1 MQRLDRILAVIDPT
15 VDAQVGAAKAAQLA
29 RGTGAALELFTCDFD
44 PSLSGAPFFDT
55 EALRRLREEFVGR
68 RAVVLDA
75 LAAEMRTTGLEVTT
89 RVHWDNPLHAG
100 ILRRV
105 AEWTP
110 DLVVKDTHHH
120 PPLKRTL
127 LSNTDWTLIRACPVP
142 LLLAK
147 AAPWP
152 AEPCIVAALDPGHR
166 RDEPPALEGDILDAT
181 QLLARVL
188 GGRVEAVHAFLPAVV
203 LAATAGSVGLQVGA
217 DEIVAQAV
225 EAERVRIAASI
236 QAVAASRGL
245 GRQQIHIVQ
254 GGAVEQLPRFAE
266 ERHATVLVMGGVTRS
281 RLRDAIVGSTAERI
295 LDRMPCDIL
304 VVKPADFAATL
315 PF

>member
-1 MQRLDRILAVIDPT
+1 
-15 VDAQVGAAKAAQLA
+15 
-29 RGTGAALELFTCDFD
+29 
-44 PSLSGAPFFDT
+44 
-55 EALRRLREEFVGR
+55 
-68 RAVVLDA
+68 
-75 LAAEMRTTGLEVTT
+75 
-89 RVHWDNPLHAG
+89 
-100 ILRRV
+100 
-105 AEWTP
+105 
-110 DLVVKDTHHH
+110 
-120 PPLKRTL
+120 
-127 LSNTDWTLIRACPVP
+127 
-142 LLLAK
+142 
-147 AAPWP
+147 
-152 AEPCIVAALDPGHR
+152 
-166 RDEPPALEGDILDAT
+166 
-181 QLLARVL
+181 
-188 GGRVEAVHAFLPAVV
+188 
-203 LAATAGSVGLQVGA
+203 LQVGA

>member
-166 RDEPPALEGDILDAT
+166 RDEPPAKAT
-181 QLLARVL
+181 
-188 GGRVEAVHAFLPAVV
+188 
-203 LAATAGSVGLQVGA
+203 SWM
-217 DEIVAQAV
+217 
-225 EAERVRIAASI
+225 
-236 QAVAASRGL
+236 
-245 GRQQIHIVQ
+245 
-254 GGAVEQLPRFAE
+254 
-266 ERHATVLVMGGVTRS
+266 RHSCSPGCWGGVSKPCMHSCRRS
-281 RLRDAIVGSTAERI
+281 CWRRPP
-295 LDRMPCDIL
+295 DRSACKSAPM
-304 VVKPADFAATL
+304 K
-315 PF
+315 